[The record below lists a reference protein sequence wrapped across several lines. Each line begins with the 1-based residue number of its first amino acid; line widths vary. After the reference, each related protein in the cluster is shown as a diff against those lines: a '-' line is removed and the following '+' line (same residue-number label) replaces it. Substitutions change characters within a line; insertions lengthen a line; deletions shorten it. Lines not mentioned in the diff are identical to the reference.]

1 MVLCIGDS
9 LTLGMVGYSYIPFAN
24 SKYQFINKGVNGDSL
39 YGGVKRLKG
48 YLKKDRYKGVDTI
61 VLALGTNDIL
71 LPHLGRQSLCWN
83 MQYQMRNLIR
93 KFSFHV
99 QDFTKLYCSIVKEM
113 SALGYKLVLVGLPY
127 IQLPGYPLGYIREYN
142 HRIARIAAQYGAE
155 YIDMYALQ
163 EPLLGKRR
171 TYSWGKSNFGRITDG
186 TYMALF
192 PMEKDRLSKR
202 RGLDLTVDGVHY
214 NSKSAKLLA
223 AAVVKAL
230 DRMGTSP

>member
-9 LTLGMVGYSYIPFAN
+9 LTLGVVGYSYIPFAS

-39 YGGVKRLKG
+39 YGGVKRLKE
-48 YLKKDRYKGVDTI
+48 YLKKDRYKRVDTI

-83 MQYQMRNLIR
+83 MQYRMRNLIR
-93 KFSFHV
+93 KFSFRV
-99 QDFTKLYCSIVKEM
+99 RDFTKLYYSIVKEM

-127 IQLPGYPLGYIREYN
+127 IQLPDYPLGSIKEYN
-142 HRIARIAAQYGAE
+142 RRIARIAAQYGAE

-163 EPLLGKRR
+163 EPLLGKKR
-171 TYSWGKSNFGRITDG
+171 TYSWGKTDLCRIVDG
-186 TYMALF
+186 TSMAVF
-192 PMEKDRLSKR
+192 PVIKDRLSKR
-202 RGLDLTVDGVHY
+202 RGLDVTVDGVHY
-214 NSKSAKLLA
+214 NSSSAKLLA

-230 DRMGTSP
+230 DRLGTSP